1 MSIEF
6 KINTYL
12 NRYTFQVLSIL
23 KKNFLLKK
31 KYRKYLQNESRI
43 FRITKLE

>member
-23 KKNFLLKK
+23 KKIFIVKKIIENICKTNQEFL
-31 KYRKYLQNESRI
+31 E
-43 FRITKLE
+43 

>member
-23 KKNFLLKK
+23 KKISYWKKNIENICKTNQEFL
-31 KYRKYLQNESRI
+31 E
-43 FRITKLE
+43 